1 MGNNLDK
8 LKDIR
13 DIETIHIDF
22 IPYILTAIGI
32 ILVICIVLYFI
43 FRKKKKL
50 SKEQLA
56 KKHLKALDIEKL
68 DDKTLAYEF
77 TLYGHICL
85 QKHYED
91 EFLKIVHQL
100 ERYKYKKKVPKI
112 DDDLKHQIKDYIK
125 VRL

>member
-13 DIETIHIDF
+13 AIENIDIDF
-22 IPYILTAIGI
+22 IPYIIGAIVCLIVISI
-32 ILVICIVLYFI
+32 ILYFI
-43 FRKKKKL
+43 FRKKRKPT
-50 SKEQLA
+50 KEQLA
-56 KKHLKALDIEKL
+56 KKHLKNLDIDNL

-77 TLYGHICL
+77 THFGHICL

-91 EFLKIVHQL
+91 EFDRIVHQL
-100 ERYKYKKKVPKI
+100 QRYKYKPKVPKI
-112 DDDLKHQIKDYIK
+112 DDDLKHQMKDYIK